1 MYNVACMVQFISI
14 FVAFWGIGVIIRGKG
29 GEKSDKML
37 VAVACVLVYCVGYMM
52 ELESTTMEAAIVATK
67 TQYLGLPFATFFYT
81 YFIMEYCQKKIPLVL
96 KWAYVLYNALIMVCV
111 FQCEHIHIYYKSLS
125 FTEEGLFPHLI
136 VERGMLYYIQIVVIT
151 VVFVSIFLKVL
162 ITMINMK
169 EMRKKRSMALLFM
182 ACLVPMFSYILFLT
196 DTTGAYDPVSAG
208 MLIGIILLIYTIKRY
223 QIFDVEGIAHENIIE
238 EMDEAIVVADAD
250 YRLLSAN
257 PAAKKIWK
265 ELGYQVED
273 EQQIQDR
280 VTSLFMT
287 EDDVIQQN
295 GRYYRKRISH
305 IYDENKLVGYSA
317 LVLDITQSRMQMQ
330 RLEELR
336 EEADAANEA
345 KSAFLANMSHEI
357 RTPMNAI
364 IGYSELIL
372 RESDNEQIN
381 RHAAD
386 IKVASGN
393 LLSII
398 NSILDISKI
407 ESGKLEIVDT
417 QYELKVLLQ
426 DVVNVV
432 NLPIQNKH
440 LKFRIRVDE
449 NLPSVLYGDSIRIL
463 QILVNILNNAIKFT
477 EAGSIMISVRGEPK
491 SGHTQRLEWKVSD
504 TGSGIRREDLEKV
517 FGRFE
522 QTDQYRNYGVEG
534 TGLGLAI
541 SKSLVEAMEGSIS
554 VDSLYGKGSTFTITM
569 KQRVIDDTPIGNVL
583 LEELTRKNIKSD
595 KIPFIAPMAQVLV
608 VDDNQINLDVTYKY
622 LKHFKIQADMADN
635 GLDAISM
642 VQDKKYDLIFMDQ
655 MMPEMDGVETV
666 RRIREMER
674 GGQTHICIIAL
685 TANAVG
691 GAKEYMLANGFDGYI
706 SKPMSIGDLEQV
718 LRQNLPLEY
727 IEYYEVDGRSYQVME
742 EDERKILIPGIIEE
756 EGMLHCQNNREQYL
770 QILRAVWKYGP
781 SQAGELE
788 RCLKEKDYE
797 RYIIEVHGL
806 KSNALNIGAVELSNK
821 AAAQEKAGKEE
832 RFSEIDEKGEEVL
845 KDFRKLLQNLEEYF
859 KEEPEKTEEDLNG
872 SRETIGNILNAMDR
886 GDMEEAA
893 EQLDL
898 LEIFSLDEELTREA
912 GEIRELFEM
921 GDYDTVR
928 MRLKNLTE

>member
-1 MYNVACMVQFISI
+1 MYDVACMIQFTSI

-37 VAVACVLVYCVGYMM
+37 VAVACVLIYCVGYMM
-52 ELESTTMEAAIVATK
+52 ELESTTMEAAIIATK

-81 YFIMEYCQKKIPLVL
+81 YFIMEYCQKKMPFIV
-96 KWAYVLYNALIMVCV
+96 KWAYILYSALIMVCV
-111 FQCEHIHIYYKSLS
+111 FQCERIHIYYKSLS
-125 FTEEGLFPHLI
+125 FTQEGLFPHLI
-136 VERGMLYYIQIVVIT
+136 VERGPLYYGQILVIT
-151 VVFVSIFLKVL
+151 VVFLSIFLMVL
-162 ITMINMK
+162 TTMINMK
-169 EMRKKRSMALLFM
+169 EMRKRRSMALLFM

-196 DTTGAYDPVSAG
+196 DTTGGYDPVSAG

-238 EMDEAIVVADAD
+238 EMDGAIVVVDAD

-265 ELGYQVED
+265 ELGGQMED
-273 EQQIQDR
+273 EQQIQDK
-280 VTSLFMT
+280 VTLLFMT
-287 EDDVIQQN
+287 EDDVIN
-295 GRYYRKRISH
+295 EEGRYYRKRISP
-305 IYDENKLVGYSA
+305 IYDEDKLVGYSA
-317 LVLDITQSRMQMQ
+317 LILDITQSRMQMK
-330 RLEELR
+330 RLEALR

-372 RESDNEQIN
+372 QESHNEQIN

-386 IKVASGN
+386 IRMASGN

-417 QYELKVLLQ
+417 QYQLKELLQ

-432 NLPIQNKH
+432 NIPIQNKH
-440 LKFRIRVDE
+440 LKFHIRVDE
-449 NLPSVLYGDSIRIL
+449 NLPSVLYGDSICIL

-477 EAGSIMISVRGEPK
+477 ETGSIMLSVRGESR
-491 SGHTQRLEWKVSD
+491 SGHIQRLKWKVSD
-504 TGSGIRREDLEKV
+504 TGRGIRREDLEKV

-522 QTDQYRNYGVEG
+522 QSDRYQNYGVEG

-595 KIPFIAPMAQVLV
+595 KIPFIAPMAQILV

-622 LKHFKIQADMADN
+622 LKHFKIQADMTDN
-635 GLDAISM
+635 GLDAINM
-642 VQDKKYDLIFMDQ
+642 VQDKKYDLVFMDQ

-666 RRIREMER
+666 RRIRELER
-674 GGQTHICIIAL
+674 GGQDHTCIIAL

-691 GAKEYMLANGFDGYI
+691 GAKEYMLSNGFDGYI
-706 SKPMSIGDLEQV
+706 SKPMSIGDLEQA
-718 LRQNLPLEY
+718 LRKNLPLEY
-727 IEYYEVDGRSYQVME
+727 IEYYEMDSRSYQVTQE
-742 EDERKILIPGIIEE
+742 EESRILIPGIIEE
-756 EGMLHCQNNREQYL
+756 EGMKHCQNNREQYL
-770 QILRAVWKYGP
+770 QILRAVQKYGS
-781 SQAGELE
+781 SQAQELE
-788 RCLKEKDYE
+788 RCLKEKDYQ

-806 KSNALNIGAVELSNK
+806 KSNALNIGAVELWEK
-821 AAAQEKAGKEE
+821 AAEQEKAGKEE
-832 RFSEIDEKGEEVL
+832 RFSEIDEKGWEVL
-845 KDFRKLLQNLEEYF
+845 GDFRKLLQDLEEYF
-859 KEEPEKTEEDLNG
+859 RGEAEKPEEDMNG
-872 SRETIGNILNAMDR
+872 SRETIESILNAMDG

-912 GEIRELFEM
+912 GEIRELFGM
-921 GDYDTVR
+921 GDYETVR
-928 MRLKNLTE
+928 TRLKNLTE